1 MPWRSY
7 PECAWCCRRFGSAT
21 SGATASLQ
29 LDIGTAGPYY
39 EQLDN
44 ITVYNRQD
52 GCQDMLQCFG
62 LELYSELDQ
71 FLEAHR
77 FDGGSK
83 SVYVNFFYRPP
94 PPPRY
99 ATAASCAHALGSLGC
114 SEAVL
119 LQPCMCRMLL
129 NCRLQHASWL
139 FS

>member
-1 MPWRSY
+1 
-7 PECAWCCRRFGSAT
+7 
-21 SGATASLQ
+21 
-29 LDIGTAGPYY
+29 
-39 EQLDN
+39 
-44 ITVYNRQD
+44 VYNRQD

-62 LELYSELDQ
+62 LKLYSELDQ
-71 FLEAHR
+71 FLEEHR

-83 SVYVNFFYRPP
+83 SVYVIFFYRPP